1 MGAENA
7 IGLILG
13 GGRARVPRLRAP
25 RAGEARMTP
34 ILEGAMLLVFLVGL
48 ALGLTV
54 LLMLLKDR
62 PR

>member
-1 MGAENA
+1 
-7 IGLILG
+7 
-13 GGRARVPRLRAP
+13 
-25 RAGEARMTP
+25 MTL

-54 LLMLLKDR
+54 LLLLLKDR